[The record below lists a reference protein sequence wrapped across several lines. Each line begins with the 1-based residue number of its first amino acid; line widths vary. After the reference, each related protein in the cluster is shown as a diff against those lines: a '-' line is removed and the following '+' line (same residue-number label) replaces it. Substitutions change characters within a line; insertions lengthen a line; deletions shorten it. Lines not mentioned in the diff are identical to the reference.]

1 MDKEKGG
8 HSSINI
14 LRTAGLAET
23 EFDPKSFIRI
33 FDLAL
38 RDVNKIR
45 GELEE
50 RIKALEDEKETCEA
64 VHRTEVKEIKS
75 EFSNIG
81 ERMEALEYNMS
92 RIVGNT
98 VRVGE
103 QLDIISRE
111 KSRAE
116 EINELIVFFSDLS
129 EDKVDR
135 LNELLG
141 SGLEGQ
147 MKAALVLRRLLSIS
161 ADNELVSQTNNTGRV
176 HIQKY
181 AEEFEN
187 FVMKQFHDAYENN
200 NIQLMAIAASIL
212 DAFNGGKS
220 VIKAYINQH
229 PFFLESISNEV
240 QGHIDEITSQ
250 TINTAEKP
258 DSASPLA
265 DRWLVQLLE
274 STYRL
279 IRDEWTTISQIFPRP
294 IIVMK
299 RFIRRIFEETI
310 QGYLSRLLLKV
321 REHSSLSYLRILA
334 SSHAATSRI
343 VDRIKLFDSQVVS
356 PTVSAI
362 ETARRICGTGN
373 DYTHRTLGLGKQ
385 FSSPLFNQNIGGGK
399 KGDEDTM
406 VIREISVALSG
417 GQDRGWGAGGEDR
430 DSSKAKKGARS
441 DGGRGGDGSSGASSG
456 ILHATLDQCLDEL
469 FVSYTD
475 GGKYIR
481 DEQAYFS
488 DTLRSLL
495 DEMTKVKARVGN
507 APESKATSLFS
518 SMWSATGAPI
528 VQVPHSRGQM
538 DSRERTQFRFDDEF
552 VEFTRGL
559 VVRVFKVHA
568 ESVSRTVE
576 VVKRSSIMERSLKDT
591 RQAPNTDIFKLIQ
604 VINQATTLIQVHF
617 QRVMAPLLSDTHTA
631 YQDLVGI
638 KNSVMFR
645 LESDVNSLVVKLV
658 QVSIQWV
665 THVLGKQK
673 KSDFKPSE
681 DDIMALSNITEPCK
695 ECTEFLDQF
704 GQRATECLDRPNRT
718 RVLNELGKAMYH
730 DVSRYRQSI
739 ERFGIPELT
748 QCFTDLWEL
757 AKIYMV
763 NADSLKSLLNEG
775 IPPAI
780 DKATLRKFVQMR
792 EDYRSVDLGKLVE

>member
-495 DEMTKVKARVGN
+495 DEMTKVK
-507 APESKATSLFS
+507 
-518 SMWSATGAPI
+518 
-528 VQVPHSRGQM
+528 
-538 DSRERTQFRFDDEF
+538 
-552 VEFTRGL
+552 
-559 VVRVFKVHA
+559 
-568 ESVSRTVE
+568 
-576 VVKRSSIMERSLKDT
+576 
-591 RQAPNTDIFKLIQ
+591 
-604 VINQATTLIQVHF
+604 VIA
-617 QRVMAPLLSDTHTA
+617 
-631 YQDLVGI
+631 
-638 KNSVMFR
+638 
-645 LESDVNSLVVKLV
+645 
-658 QVSIQWV
+658 
-665 THVLGKQK
+665 VL
-673 KSDFKPSE
+673 
-681 DDIMALSNITEPCK
+681 
-695 ECTEFLDQF
+695 
-704 GQRATECLDRPNRT
+704 R
-718 RVLNELGKAMYH
+718 
-730 DVSRYRQSI
+730 
-739 ERFGIPELT
+739 IPQL
-748 QCFTDLWEL
+748 
-757 AKIYMV
+757 
-763 NADSLKSLLNEG
+763 
-775 IPPAI
+775 
-780 DKATLRKFVQMR
+780 
-792 EDYRSVDLGKLVE
+792 